1 MALSGHVPVLLR
13 EALEYL
19 AIRPE
24 GTYVDCTVGAG
35 GHSAEIAR
43 RLTTGRLLALD
54 RDPQALELA
63 RQRLAEFGNAELG
76 NTELGNTELG
86 NTELGNTE
94 LGNTELGNTELGNKV
109 KLVQAHFE
117 DLVETTRQ
125 QGAAPAD
132 GLLADLGLS
141 RMQLDNPQR
150 GFSFATE
157 GPLDMRMDPAQPRTA
172 AEVVNRTGERELADL
187 IYKFGEERRSRKIAR
202 AIVRARPLRSTK
214 QLAEI
219 VQAASGPSRRRGLH
233 PATRTFQALRIF
245 VNNELG
251 ELEAMLASLP
261 SSRTFRPGARIV
273 VISFHSLEDR
283 IVKQSYRQWQAEGFA
298 RILTRHV
305 VVPSPS
311 EVQANPRARSA
322 KLRAAEISAAGGRT
336 NSANLKKG

>member
-63 RQRLAEFGNAELG
+63 RQRLAEFGDA
-76 NTELGNTELG
+76 
-86 NTELGNTE
+86 E

-311 EVQANPRARSA
+311 EVQANPRSRSA

>member
-19 AIRPE
+19 AIQPE

-54 RDPQALELA
+54 RDPQAVELA
-63 RQRLAEFGNAELG
+63 GQRLAEFGDA
-76 NTELGNTELG
+76 
-86 NTELGNTE
+86 
-94 LGNTELGNTELGNKV
+94 ELGNKV
-109 KLVQAHFE
+109 KLVHAHFE

-125 QGAAPAD
+125 QGAAPAA

-141 RMQLDNPQR
+141 QMQLDDPRR

-157 GPLDMRMDPAQPRTA
+157 GPLDMRMDPSQPRTA
-172 AEVVNRTGERELADL
+172 AEVVNRTSERELADL

-214 QLAEI
+214 QLANV
-219 VQAASGPSRRRGLH
+219 VQAASGPSRRRGFH

-251 ELEAMLASLP
+251 QLEAMLASLSSSGVLRP
-261 SSRTFRPGARIV
+261 SARIV
-273 VISFHSLEDR
+273 IISFHSLEDR

-305 VVPSPS
+305 VVPSPP
-311 EVQANPRARSA
+311 EIQANPRARSA
-322 KLRAAEISAAGGRT
+322 KLRAAEISAAGGRA
-336 NSANLKKG
+336 NSEDPKEG

>member
-1 MALSGHVPVLLR
+1 LALSGHVPVLLR

-63 RQRLAEFGNAELG
+63 RQRLAEFGDAELG
-76 NTELGNTELG
+76 NTELGNTELR
-86 NTELGNTE
+86 
-94 LGNTELGNTELGNKV
+94 NKV
-109 KLVQAHFE
+109 KLVHAHFE

-141 RMQLDNPQR
+141 RMQLDDPRR

-187 IYKFGEERRSRKIAR
+187 IYKFGEERRSRKIAK

-219 VQAASGPSRRRGLH
+219 VQAVSGPSRRRGLH

-261 SSRTFRPGARIV
+261 SSGTLRPGARIV

-322 KLRAAEISAAGGRT
+322 KLRAAEIAAVGGRT
-336 NSANLKKG
+336 NSENLKKG

>member
-1 MALSGHVPVLLR
+1 MAPSGHVPVLLR

-24 GTYVDCTVGAG
+24 GTYLDCTVGAG

-43 RLTTGRLLALD
+43 RLTTGRLLAFD
-54 RDPQALELA
+54 RDPQAVELA
-63 RQRLAEFGNAELG
+63 RQRLAEFGDA
-76 NTELGNTELG
+76 
-86 NTELGNTE
+86 
-94 LGNTELGNTELGNKV
+94 ELGNKV
-109 KLVQAHFE
+109 KVMHAHFE

-141 RMQLDNPQR
+141 QMHWTIPSGLQ
-150 GFSFATE
+150 FATE
-157 GPLDMRMDPAQPRTA
+157 GPPAWRMDPAQPRTA

-214 QLAEI
+214 QLAKV
-219 VQAASGPSRRRGLH
+219 VQAASGPSRRRGFH

-251 ELEAMLASLP
+251 ELEAMLASLSSSGLSSSGP
-261 SSRTFRPGARIV
+261 SSGALRPGARV
-273 VISFHSLEDR
+273 VIISFLHWKTGS
-283 IVKQSYRQWQAEGFA
+283 
-298 RILTRHV
+298 
-305 VVPSPS
+305 
-311 EVQANPRARSA
+311 
-322 KLRAAEISAAGGRT
+322 
-336 NSANLKKG
+336 

>member
-1 MALSGHVPVLLR
+1 MLLR

-63 RQRLAEFGNAELG
+63 RQRLAEFGDA
-76 NTELGNTELG
+76 
-86 NTELGNTE
+86 
-94 LGNTELGNTELGNKV
+94 ELGNTELGNKV

-141 RMQLDNPQR
+141 QMQLDDPRR

-202 AIVRARPLRSTK
+202 AIVRARPAAEHQAVGTSRSGRVR
-214 QLAEI
+214 AI
-219 VQAASGPSRRRGLH
+219 A
-233 PATRTFQALRIF
+233 
-245 VNNELG
+245 
-251 ELEAMLASLP
+251 
-261 SSRTFRPGARIV
+261 SSRAPSGHA
-273 VISFHSLEDR
+273 
-283 IVKQSYRQWQAEGFA
+283 
-298 RILTRHV
+298 HV
-305 VVPSPS
+305 SG
-311 EVQANPRARSA
+311 SA
-322 KLRAAEISAAGGRT
+322 HLREQ
-336 NSANLKKG
+336 

>member
-63 RQRLAEFGNAELG
+63 RQRLAEFGDAELG
-76 NTELGNTELG
+76 NTELGNTELR
-86 NTELGNTE
+86 
-94 LGNTELGNTELGNKV
+94 NKV
-109 KLVQAHFE
+109 KLVHAHFE

-141 RMQLDNPQR
+141 RMQLDDPRR

-187 IYKFGEERRSRKIAR
+187 IYKFGEERRSRKIAK

-219 VQAASGPSRRRGLH
+219 VQAVSGPSRRRGLH

-261 SSRTFRPGARIV
+261 SSGTLRPGARIV

-322 KLRAAEISAAGGRT
+322 KLRAAEIAAVGGRT
-336 NSANLKKG
+336 NSENLKKG

>member
-63 RQRLAEFGNAELG
+63 RQRLAEFGNA
-76 NTELGNTELG
+76 
-86 NTELGNTE
+86 
-94 LGNTELGNTELGNKV
+94 ELGNTELGNKV

>member
-1 MALSGHVPVLLR
+1 MVLSGHVPVLLR

-24 GTYVDCTVGAG
+24 GTYLDCTVGAG

-43 RLTTGRLLALD
+43 RLTTGRLLAFD

-63 RQRLAEFGNAELG
+63 RQRLAEFGD
-76 NTELGNTELG
+76 
-86 NTELGNTE
+86 
-94 LGNTELGNTELGNKV
+94 TELGNKV
-109 KLVQAHFE
+109 KLVHAHFE

-141 RMQLDNPQR
+141 QMHLDDHQR

-187 IYKFGEERRSRKIAR
+187 IYKFGEERRSRRIAR

-214 QLAEI
+214 QLAKV
-219 VQAASGPSRRRGLH
+219 VQAASGPSRRRGFH

-251 ELEAMLASLP
+251 ELETMLASL
-261 SSRTFRPGARIV
+261 SSSGLSSSGILRPGARV
-273 VISFHSLEDR
+273 VIISFHSLEDR
-283 IVKQSYRQWQAEGFA
+283 IVKQSYRQWQADGFA

-305 VVPSPS
+305 VVPSPA
-311 EVQANPRARSA
+311 EIRANPRSRSA
-322 KLRAAEISAAGGRT
+322 KLRAAEISAAGGRVESE
-336 NSANLKKG
+336 NPKKG

>member
-24 GTYVDCTVGAG
+24 GTYVDCTIGAG
-35 GHSAEIAR
+35 GHSAEIVR

-63 RQRLAEFGNAELG
+63 RQRLAEFGDA
-76 NTELGNTELG
+76 
-86 NTELGNTE
+86 
-94 LGNTELGNTELGNKV
+94 ELGNTELGNKV

-322 KLRAAEISAAGGRT
+322 KLRAAEISAVGGRT

>member
-1 MALSGHVPVLLR
+1 MAPSGHVPVLLR

-24 GTYVDCTVGAG
+24 GTYLDCTVGAG

-43 RLTTGRLLALD
+43 RLTTGRLLAFD
-54 RDPQALELA
+54 RDPQAVELA
-63 RQRLAEFGNAELG
+63 RQRLAEFGDA
-76 NTELGNTELG
+76 
-86 NTELGNTE
+86 
-94 LGNTELGNTELGNKV
+94 ELGNKV
-109 KLVQAHFE
+109 KVMHAHFE

-141 RMQLDNPQR
+141 QMHLDDPQR

-214 QLAEI
+214 QLAKV
-219 VQAASGPSRRRGLH
+219 VQAASGPSRRRGFH

-245 VNNELG
+245 VNDELG
-251 ELEAMLASLP
+251 ELETMLASLSSSGLSSSGP
-261 SSRTFRPGARIV
+261 SSGALRPGARV
-273 VISFHSLEDR
+273 VIISFHSLEDR
-283 IVKQSYRQWQAEGFA
+283 IVKHSYRQWQAEGFA

-305 VVPSPS
+305 VVPSPA
-311 EVQANPRARSA
+311 EIRANPRARSA
-322 KLRAAEISAAGGRT
+322 KLRAAEISAAGGLAELE
-336 NSANLKKG
+336 NQKKG

>member
-63 RQRLAEFGNAELG
+63 RQRLAEFGDA
-76 NTELGNTELG
+76 
-86 NTELGNTE
+86 
-94 LGNTELGNTELGNKV
+94 ELGNTELGNKV

-141 RMQLDNPQR
+141 QMQLDDPRR

-214 QLAEI
+214 QLAQV

-261 SSRTFRPGARIV
+261 SSGTLRPGARIV

-298 RILTRHV
+298 RILTKHV

-322 KLRAAEISAAGGRT
+322 KLRAAEISAVGGRT
-336 NSANLKKG
+336 NSENLKKG

>member
-63 RQRLAEFGNAELG
+63 RQRLAEFGNA
-76 NTELGNTELG
+76 
-86 NTELGNTE
+86 E

>member
-1 MALSGHVPVLLR
+1 MLLR

-54 RDPQALELA
+54 RDPQAVELA
-63 RQRLAEFGNAELG
+63 RQRLAEFGD
-76 NTELGNTELG
+76 
-86 NTELGNTE
+86 
-94 LGNTELGNTELGNKV
+94 KV

-141 RMQLDNPQR
+141 QMQLDDPRR

-157 GPLDMRMDPAQPRTA
+157 GPLDMRMDPSQPRTA

-187 IYKFGEERRSRKIAR
+187 IYKFGEERRSRKIAK

-214 QLAEI
+214 QLAEV

-233 PATRTFQALRIF
+233 PATLTFQALRIF
-245 VNNELG
+245 VNNELD
-251 ELEAMLASLP
+251 ELEAMLGSLSSSGLSSGGP
-261 SSRTFRPGARIV
+261 SSGVLQPGARIV
-273 VISFHSLEDR
+273 IISFHSLEDR

-322 KLRAAEISAAGGRT
+322 KLRAAEISAVGGRT
-336 NSANLKKG
+336 NSENLKKG